1 METNNKQSLRVARK
15 PGAPNDVI
23 SVGDCEVGREPIIIA
38 GPCAVEDEAQME
50 RVASRLAEL
59 GVTFLRGG
67 AFKPRTSPYSFQ
79 GLGEAGL
86 KLLESAG
93 RRHGLKTVTEVVDT
107 RTVELVARYADVL
120 QIGSRNQL
128 NYELLKA
135 VATTG
140 KPILLKRGFAATLD
154 ELLRAA
160 EYIVAGGNEQVIL
173 CERGIRTFAT
183 ETRNTLDISAIPLLR
198 ELCRLPVIV
207 DISHAAGRRDILP
220 SLARA
225 SLAAGAHGI
234 MVEVHPNPGLA
245 RSDAQQQLDL
255 DQFERLLDGL
265 TPDLLSLRPRAAE
278 QSAE

>member
-1 METNNKQSLRVARK
+1 
-15 PGAPNDVI
+15 
-23 SVGDCEVGREPIIIA
+23 VGDREVGRDPIIIA
-38 GPCAVEDEAQME
+38 GPCAVEDEEQME

-79 GLGEAGL
+79 GLGKEGL
-86 KLLESAG
+86 LLLESAG

-107 RTVELVARYADVL
+107 RTVDLVANHADML

-160 EYIVAGGNEQVIL
+160 EYIVAGGNENVVL
-173 CERGIRTFAT
+173 CERGIRTFAR
-183 ETRNTLDISAIPLLR
+183 ETRHTLDISAIPLLR

-255 DQFERLLDGL
+255 DQFERLLSGL
-265 TPDLLSLRPRAAE
+265 SPDLLILHPRAAE

>member
-1 METNNKQSLRVARK
+1 
-15 PGAPNDVI
+15 
-23 SVGDCEVGREPIIIA
+23 
-38 GPCAVEDEAQME
+38 
-50 RVASRLAEL
+50 VASRLAEL

-79 GLGEAGL
+79 GLGEEGLLLLAAAG
-86 KLLESAG
+86 K
-93 RRHGLKTVTEVVDT
+93 RHGLKTVTEVVDT
-107 RTVELVARYADVL
+107 RTVDLVAKHADML

-140 KPILLKRGFAATLD
+140 KPILLKRGFASTLD
-154 ELLRAA
+154 ELIRSA
-160 EYIVAGGNEQVIL
+160 EYIVAGGNENVIL
-173 CERGIRTFAT
+173 CERGIRTFAR

-225 SLAAGAHGI
+225 SLAAGANGI

-255 DQFERLLDGL
+255 DQFERLLSGL
-265 TPDLLSLRPRAAE
+265 SPDLLSLTPRVAE